1 MNRLL
6 ILAATAL
13 LLFPTGMS
21 AQEWDRIDTLD
32 AAVKTDS
39 RRVAEALG
47 RMTASVEGVRRVISP
62 LGEGDPIRWA
72 QGLPGVTTGADGT
85 TAFYVRGGNMGNNL
99 ITLDGVPVYGYSHL
113 LGLTT
118 IIPQEAMSESSL
130 LKGGFDGGSSNF
142 TAGHLKITTR
152 DPSRERFRMSAALNN
167 FLASLSL
174 ETPISEKMSFMLSG
188 RISPLAWE
196 YKAVRGML
204 PDLLGGFD
212 DFGAGVGDLYGKFR
226 WQTGKRS
233 VLNASFL
240 GSMDGYSFGTV
251 IQDETGIRHRNSEKM
266 GWNNM
271 IGIVSWHMDGN
282 RSFMDFR
289 ASVNR
294 YTSSQEQHKYYRGVM
309 NDLTLQSSLTEYMF
323 SFDRTESLFRAF
335 KMDYGTKF
343 RLAEFA
349 PGQVA
354 SVNNAS
360 SSLLGTLYLQG
371 RYDIENRL
379 SVRATVRGHYYR
391 NMKDKVI
398 EIAQEKIRAGR
409 YDYDASVFLN
419 WKIFRY
425 LSLEAT
431 FDRMV
436 QHYHTLEGLP
446 VGWSLDMIVPSSRE
460 IVPESAL
467 QGNLGFSSE
476 IGKHT
481 VSAGG
486 FYKQMEDL
494 VYYKYAQSL
503 FSGGMASWEE
513 DVDLGKGTSYGAELM
528 HEYVGKDL
536 YTRVSYTWSKT
547 NRYGFPNVN
556 DGGEF
561 HARFDRRH
569 VLNAVAQ
576 WKGFSAA
583 VSLQSGHWENGAAE
597 TYPMHVPGAEW
608 TADYFSGVNNY
619 HMPTV
624 FRLDLG
630 YMFSFETGKVKHD
643 VNVGVCNATNHFN
656 PFMLYFDAAT
666 EGWKM
671 IALLPILPNFSYRI
685 SF

>member
-1 MNRLL
+1 MNRLFV
-6 ILAATAL
+6 LASAALLMFATAA
-13 LLFPTGMS
+13 S
-21 AQEWDRIDTLD
+21 AQEWDPQHDTLT

-39 RRVAEALG
+39 RRVVESLG
-47 RMTASVEGVRRVISP
+47 KLSTGLEGVRRVISP

-72 QGLPGVTTGADGT
+72 QGLPGVSTGADGT

-118 IIPQEAMSESSL
+118 IIPQDVMSEATL

-142 TAGHLKITTR
+142 TAGHLAITTR
-152 DPSRERFRMSAALNN
+152 DPDMEKFRMSAALNN
-167 FLASLSL
+167 FLASVAL
-174 ETPISEKMSFMLSG
+174 ETPINEKMSFMFSG

-196 YKAVRGML
+196 YKAVQGML

-233 VLNASFL
+233 YLNVSFL
-240 GSMDGYSFGTV
+240 GSMDGYSFGT
-251 IQDETGIRHRNSEKM
+251 ITEDENDIRYQNSEKM

-271 IGIVSWHMDGN
+271 IGTVSWHLDGA
-282 RSFMDFR
+282 RSFMDFK

-309 NDLTLQSSLTEYMF
+309 NHLTLKSSLTEYMF
-323 SFDRTESLFRAF
+323 SFDRTESMFKAF
-335 KMDYGTKF
+335 KIDYGTKF
-343 RLAEFA
+343 RIAEFA

-360 SSLLGTLYLQG
+360 NTLLGTVYLQG
-371 RYDIENRL
+371 RFDIEDRL
-379 SVRATVRGHYYR
+379 SLRATARGHYYS
-391 NMKDKVI
+391 NFKDNAVKGGNV
-398 EIAQEKIRAGR
+398 GR
-409 YDYDASVFLN
+409 FDVDASVALD
-419 WKIFRY
+419 WKIFKY

-460 IVPESAL
+460 IGPESAL
-467 QGNLGFSSE
+467 QGNLGFSSQ

-486 FYKQMEDL
+486 FYKQMNDL

-513 DVDLGKGTSYGAELM
+513 DVDLGKGTSYGAEFL

-547 NRYGFPNVN
+547 NRFGFPNIN